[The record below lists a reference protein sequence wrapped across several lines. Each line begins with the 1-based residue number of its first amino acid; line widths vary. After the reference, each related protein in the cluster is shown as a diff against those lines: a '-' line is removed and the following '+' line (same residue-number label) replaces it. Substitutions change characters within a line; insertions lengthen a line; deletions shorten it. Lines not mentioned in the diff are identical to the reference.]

1 MRPAQHH
8 AGRTDFG
15 FGSGTALPTLGAVQ
29 RASLGRGLAVVL
41 SLTLASLILISAPL
55 LGGPGDRAG
64 AVAVRATAPAA
75 RLP

>member
-8 AGRTDFG
+8 LGRTDFG

-41 SLTLASLILISAPL
+41 GFTLAGLILISAPL
-55 LGGPGDRAG
+55 LDGSGGPAG
-64 AVAVRATAPAA
+64 GVALRSLAPAP